1 MSQSGPRRGMLEI
14 ARIYDLLAK
23 RADLAAAPP
32 PLLS

>member
-1 MSQSGPRRGMLEI
+1 MLEI
-14 ARIYDLLAK
+14 ARIYELLAK

>member
-1 MSQSGPRRGMLEI
+1 MLEI